1 MKLLALRSMNLKLT
15 MLSLMHFAT
24 DGLCA
29 YLVFIKLYPDN
40 PGAAFLIFIAYNLLA
55 FVTQS
60 PVGMVIDRYNKP
72 KLFLAISMI
81 MMIAGYALSGFW
93 FISVFMIGMSN
104 SIFHVA
110 GGKYVTDKSGN
121 SIVHLG
127 IFVSTGAVG
136 LMLGQRY
143 FSFEALPYIF
153 FGILILCGL
162 MIIFSEDCENKPY
175 YEEYIDSRETIYPVL
190 AVIIVVFVRAFV
202 GKIVSP
208 NFTLKEHVFILIA
221 LATAI
226 GKAMGGICS
235 RIFGIKFTTYVSMTA
250 AAFLLT
256 VGVGNEICF
265 LLGVFAFNFTMPIT
279 LYFANI
285 LLKGREG
292 FAFGSLAATLA
303 PGYFLAM
310 SFTYSTAMRITTA
323 LLCVLSMIT
332 IIIVLRRIKN
342 VNLPLIA
349 DNNF

>member
-1 MKLLALRSMNLKLT
+1 MKLLHLRSISLKLV

-29 YLVFIKLYPDN
+29 YLVFVKLYPDN
-40 PGAAFLIFIAYNLLA
+40 PGAAFLIFVAYNILA

-60 PVGMVIDRYNKP
+60 PVGMVIDKCNKP
-72 KLFLAISMI
+72 KLFLAVSIT
-81 MMIAGYALSGFW
+81 MMIAGYAFSNLW
-93 FISVFMIGMSN
+93 FISVFMIGISN

-127 IFVSTGAVG
+127 IFVSTGAIG

-143 FSFEALPYIF
+143 FAFVALPYIL
-153 FGILILCGL
+153 FGILTICGL
-162 MIIFSEDCENKPY
+162 FVIFSEDSESIPY
-175 YEEYIDSRETIYPVL
+175 TEEYVNPKSVIYPFLVVL
-190 AVIIVVFVRAFV
+190 IIVFARAFV
-202 GKIVSP
+202 GKVVSP
-208 NFTLKEHVFILIA
+208 DFTIKEYTFILIA
-221 LATAI
+221 LATAL
-226 GKAMGGICS
+226 GKAVGGICS
-235 RIFGIKFTTYVSMTA
+235 RIFGIKSTTYVSMIA
-250 AAFLLT
+250 SAILLT
-256 VGVGNEICF
+256 FGIGNEISF

-310 SFTYSTAMRITTA
+310 SFSYSTAMRIATA
-323 LLCVLSMIT
+323 LLCVLSMIS
-332 IIIVLRRIKN
+332 IIIILRRIRN
-342 VNLPLIA
+342 VALPLIV
-349 DNNF
+349 DNNS